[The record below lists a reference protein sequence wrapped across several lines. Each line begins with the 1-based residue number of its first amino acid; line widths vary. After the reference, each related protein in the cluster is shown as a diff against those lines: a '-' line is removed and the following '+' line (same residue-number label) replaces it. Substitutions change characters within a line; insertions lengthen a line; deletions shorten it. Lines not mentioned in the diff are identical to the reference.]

1 MKVRRLIFG
10 AAFCAATALWS
21 SSAYSQTKD
30 EKKPEAAKPAAAT
43 QPPAAK
49 PADKPA
55 TATAPAAAKPG
66 DKAPSAEEAKM
77 MEAIMKAATPGPEH
91 AKLNTL
97 VGKWNFITK
106 WRMSPDQPWEET
118 PGKAEYKWALNKKSL
133 YHEVKATP
141 NPEKDAM
148 MGGVPFE
155 GFGMTGFDN
164 VSKKYYNVWADN
176 MGTGIM
182 TSTGT
187 ADASGKTFTYGGEYN
202 CPITGGK
209 KTAKSILKI
218 VGDDKVVFEM
228 YDKTPDGKEFI
239 SLEVTYARQ
248 K

>member
-1 MKVRRLIFG
+1 
-10 AAFCAATALWS
+10 
-21 SSAYSQTKD
+21 
-30 EKKPEAAKPAAAT
+30 
-43 QPPAAK
+43 
-49 PADKPA
+49 
-55 TATAPAAAKPG
+55 
-66 DKAPSAEEAKM
+66 
-77 MEAIMKAATPGPEH
+77 
-91 AKLNTL
+91 
-97 VGKWNFITK
+97 
-106 WRMSPDQPWEET
+106 
-118 PGKAEYKWALNKKSL
+118 
-133 YHEVKATP
+133 
-141 NPEKDAM
+141 M

-187 ADASGKTFTYGGEYN
+187 ADASGKTFTYNGEYN

-218 VGDDKVVFEM
+218 VGDDKLVYEM
-228 YDKTPDGKEFI
+228 YDKTPDGKEFV